1 MAFRALLFSKN
12 AETSTA
18 MTAACGNTGIR
29 VEVRSDIFT
38 AIDLVKIRAFS
49 CVIVDWADQPEAT
62 FLLKRAREAGS
73 NQNTVAIAIVD
84 HEPSPSEMRDNR
96 LDFLIY
102 RPIADDEAG
111 AVLTKAS
118 EKMQPSSVDNDNDND
133 EGSLSIVDKNKDGA
147 TLDGANN
154 TQQGSSGDSPEYAES
169 DAADGDGNGEGAVT
183 GEEVS
188 AGRRSS
194 GLIMACVA
202 IAVIAAVF
210 FLLKSNDM
218 VGHLPQTPLQ

>member
-38 AIDLVKIRAFS
+38 AIDLVKVRAFS

-62 FLLKRAREAGS
+62 FLLKRARESGS
-73 NQNTVAIAIVD
+73 NQDTVAIAIVD

-111 AVLTKAS
+111 AVLTKTS
-118 EKMQPSSVDNDNDND
+118 EKLQPASVDND
-133 EGSLSIVDKNKDGA
+133 EESLSIVDKNKIDGA

-154 TQQGSSGDSPEYAES
+154 TQPGSSGESPEYADS
-169 DAADGDGNGEGAVT
+169 DSVDGDDNGESGLT

-188 AGRRSS
+188 AGQRSS
-194 GLIMACVA
+194 ALIMACVA
-202 IAVIAAVF
+202 IAV
-210 FLLKSNDM
+210 
-218 VGHLPQTPLQ
+218 

>member
-62 FLLKRAREAGS
+62 FLLKRARESGS
-73 NQNTVAIAIVD
+73 NQDTVAIAIVD

-118 EKMQPSSVDNDNDND
+118 EKMQPSSVDNDNDSHND
-133 EGSLSIVDKNKDGA
+133 EGSLSIIDKNKINGA

-154 TQQGSSGDSPEYAES
+154 AQQGSSGESQEYAES
-169 DAADGDGNGEGAVT
+169 DAADGDDNGESVT
-183 GEEVS
+183 REEVS
-188 AGRRSS
+188 AG
-194 GLIMACVA
+194 
-202 IAVIAAVF
+202 
-210 FLLKSNDM
+210 
-218 VGHLPQTPLQ
+218 